1 MEGKW
6 IIYYF
11 EWMVGQEREREQK
24 LKLSGWVRSRD
35 GEDFLFSMRSDDA
48 RRGSGFFNFFFVV
61 GRERA
66 NEFLSAREW

>member
-24 LKLSGWVRSRD
+24 SKLSGWVRSRD
-35 GEDFLFSMRSDDA
+35 GEDF
-48 RRGSGFFNFFFVV
+48 FFYFQCDQMMHGGEVDFLIFFFC
-61 GRERA
+61 GGA
-66 NEFLSAREW
+66 GTGQ